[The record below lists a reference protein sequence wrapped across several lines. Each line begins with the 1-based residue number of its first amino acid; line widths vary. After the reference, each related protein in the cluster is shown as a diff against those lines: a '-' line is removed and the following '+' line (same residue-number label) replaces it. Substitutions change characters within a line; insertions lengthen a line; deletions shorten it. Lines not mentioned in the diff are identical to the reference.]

1 VEHVHESR
9 YASVEVLGVPKVYS
23 VFGSAAGRKTVAGA
37 IVVALVAALVLALAP
52 GTSAAAVPSRFPAA
66 GELLVPSVVVR
77 KQPRPTAGRKMV
89 LRELRSDLR
98 PQIVHAIGM
107 RRIGVVQELKAR
119 LVLANANGANALQLT
134 AREAGAEGNS
144 IRVAVRDVPANPDTP
159 DAPAEDEFVVII
171 NNYPMFPFRY
181 AETNLA
187 DLAAKV
193 NASAVPVSAT
203 VVANGVPLRPVQGAA
218 LAGGRTGNPGR
229 VWYKLNLP
237 IRPFGQTGWIPGETA
252 LLKPTTR
259 RVVVRRGAKVLDVY
273 QGSRRIFRA
282 RVAVGRP
289 DRKTPLGNFYVAAK
303 YVPPRNALVSTYALE
318 LSAPAG
324 LPDFLQGG
332 VVGIHGTPATYT
344 LGKAASN
351 GCIRVSPATA
361 RRLKRIVPLGS
372 PVKVVR

>member
-1 VEHVHESR
+1 MRRSR
-9 YASVEVLGVPKVYS
+9 YASAGVQGVAEINSGFVRS
-23 VFGSAAGRKTVAGA
+23 VVGRKALAGA
-37 IVVALVAALVLALAP
+37 LLGALAAVLLLALAP
-52 GTSAAAVPSRFPAA
+52 GAMAASVPSRFPAA

-77 KQPRPTAGRKMV
+77 KQPRRSAARKTV
-89 LRELRSDLR
+89 LRELRPDLR

-107 RRIGVVQELKAR
+107 RRIGVVQELKAK
-119 LVLANANGANALQLT
+119 LVLANANGANALQVT

-144 IRVAVRDVPANPDTP
+144 IRVAVRDVPANTDTP
-159 DAPAEDEFVVII
+159 NPPAQDKFVVII
-171 NNYPMFPFRY
+171 NGYEMFPFEY
-181 AETNLA
+181 DEANL
-187 DLAAKV
+187 DQLAAKV
-193 NASAVPVSAT
+193 NGSAVPISAT
-203 VVANGVPLRPVQGAA
+203 VVARGASLRPVEGAA
-218 LAGGRTGNPGR
+218 LSGGRTGNPGQ

-252 LLKPTTR
+252 LLRPTTR
-259 RVVVRRGAKVLDVY
+259 RVVVRRGAKVLEVY
-273 QGSRRIFRA
+273 RGSRRIFRA

-361 RRLKRIVPLGS
+361 RRLKRIVPVGS